1 MAKTGSFLST
11 FTTHFTTFL
20 PSNNHVLH
28 TTFSKTPLK
37 NKGKDEHF
45 TLGTKPIF
53 FLTKSTSIRPLRF
66 RGAGLSVGGG
76 PSRGGRS
83 RGRSWGRRR
92 LLFLPGS

>member
-45 TLGTKPIF
+45 TLGTKSIF
-53 FLTKSTSIRPLRF
+53 F
-66 RGAGLSVGGG
+66 
-76 PSRGGRS
+76 
-83 RGRSWGRRR
+83 
-92 LLFLPGS
+92 